1 MYPSTKQHFSQ
12 SVTIMNLF
20 HNHLAS
26 TQPDTGTRLP
36 SLAATGVG
44 AVLTASAYLFTALLV
59 IILTPPGSNFMF
71 QLLLP
76 SIPAIIAGILGVR
89 SLKAQTFTVNKFAF
103 TVGFL
108 AVLTVIC
115 NVAFW
120 MNSLPKERPPE
131 NDPVAKWMSH

>member
-36 SLAATGVG
+36 SLA
-44 AVLTASAYLFTALLV
+44 ASAYLFTALLV